1 MRIWKRPPIVAVL
14 FAVAVVALAG
24 CTQREAPGFDPNS
37 SAKFTE
43 AVAPFGLVYQ
53 SSSYD
58 SDNDQTTFMYQ
69 LQNTTAP
76 GTTPSGGILGV
87 FTTVLVELPPCAPAP
102 SAVNPPDGAQIYT
115 NANGIYG
122 VEWGV
127 GYDDNPNL
135 IYTITFPGDITTG
148 TVRSMVSTGGQRFI
162 SNVSG
167 PCEGDYVIDGYVFT
181 DADQSGNKGGTE
193 LGISDVTVTLTGGET
208 TATTLTDSD
217 GHYTFSVGA
226 GEYTVS
232 VDSATTSNT
241 DYNESLYGDWEPTN
255 AQSRAVTVGPNST
268 GNDFGWEPD
277 VAGIIARLDAG
288 DITTNGKSYKWWR
301 KELLRVINGNANT
314 AYTAAELLAFIHEI
328 EDTALLDEYDFTPG
342 NELQEVYDILNNHF
356 FGEDDDG
363 NSILLNTKNDQGR
376 HDAYAF
382 LVRELLTFELNHV
395 SGRGFDDEQ
404 LRAIL
409 INWGEGL
416 LKVYAP
422 GDAFNAN
429 GGPQGSAIN
438 EPQRLLT
445 SPLEDGGTIFKKGN
459 GSTGGGGTG
468 G

>member
-1 MRIWKRPPIVAVL
+1 MRTWKRPPIIAVM

-37 SAKFTE
+37 PTAKFTE

-53 SSSYD
+53 SSNYD
-58 SDNDQTTFMYQ
+58 SENDQTTFTYQ
-69 LQNTTAP
+69 LQSTTVP
-76 GTTPSGGILGV
+76 GTPPSGGVLGV

-102 SAVNPPDGAQIYT
+102 VAVNPPDGAQIYT

-127 GYDDNPNL
+127 GYDDNPSL
-135 IYTITFPGDITTG
+135 TYTITFPGDITTG

-193 LGISDVTVTLTGGET
+193 LGISDVTVTLTGVET

-232 VDSATTSNT
+232 VDSATTDNT
-241 DYNESLYGDWEPTN
+241 DYNESLYQDWEQTN
-255 AQSRAVTVGPNST
+255 SQSRAVTVGPNST

-277 VAGIIARLDAG
+277 VAGIIARVDAG

-301 KELLRVINGNANT
+301 KELLRAINGNANT
-314 AYTAAELLAFIHEI
+314 AYTAAELLAFIHQI

-342 NELQEVYDILNNHF
+342 NELQEVYDILNNHA
-356 FGEDDDG
+356 FGDDDG
-363 NSILLNTKNDQGR
+363 SSIMISSGKITDDGR

-395 SGRGFDDEQ
+395 SGRGFNDVQ

-416 LKVYAP
+416 LKSNAP
-422 GDAFNAN
+422 SGAIS
-429 GGPQGSAIN
+429 GPQGAAIDG
-438 EPQRLLT
+438 PQRLLT

-459 GSTGGGGTG
+459 GATGGGGTG

>member
-1 MRIWKRPPIVAVL
+1 ML

-37 SAKFTE
+37 PTAKFTE

-53 SSSYD
+53 SSNYD
-58 SDNDQTTFMYQ
+58 SENNQTTFTYQ

-76 GTTPSGGILGV
+76 GTTPSGGLLGV

-181 DADQSGNKGGTE
+181 DANQSGSKGGTE

-241 DYNESLYGDWEPTN
+241 DYNESLYQDWEQTN

-268 GNDFGWEPD
+268 ANDFGWEPD

-356 FGEDDDG
+356 FGDDDG
-363 NSILLNTKNDQGR
+363 NSIMVTTTKGFDEGR
-376 HDAYAF
+376 HDPYAF

-395 SGRGFDDEQ
+395 SGRGFDDVQ

-416 LKVYAP
+416 LKDNAP
-422 GDAFNAN
+422 AGA
-429 GGPQGSAIN
+429 GSLPQGAAGIGG
-438 EPQRLLT
+438 PQRLLS
-445 SPLEDGGTIFKKGN
+445 SPLEGGGTIFRKGN